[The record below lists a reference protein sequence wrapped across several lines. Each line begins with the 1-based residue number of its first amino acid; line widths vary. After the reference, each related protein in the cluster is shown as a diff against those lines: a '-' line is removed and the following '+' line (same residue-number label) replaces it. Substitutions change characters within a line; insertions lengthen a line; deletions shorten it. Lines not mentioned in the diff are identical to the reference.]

1 MFGRGKSPVNDKIEV
16 IIGPTAS
23 FEGNLS
29 CQGSVRIDGIYQGV
43 LDTPS
48 NVVIGE
54 AAKVMADITAHRVS
68 ISGAVQGKI
77 TAKRVEILDTAHVW
91 ADIVAD
97 SFLSDEGSYIR
108 GHVTMNTAEAE
119 PPFLIEAPDGEEKEE
134 ETTETE
140 SSTADGDEKE
150 A

>member
-1 MFGRGKSPVNDKIEV
+1 MLGRGRSRVNDKIEV
-16 IIGPTAS
+16 VIGPTAS

-29 CQGSVRIDGIYQGV
+29 CQGSVRIDGVYQGA

-54 AAKVMADITAHRVS
+54 AAKVMADITARRVS

-97 SFLSDEGSYIR
+97 SFLSDKGSYIR
-108 GHVTMNTAEAE
+108 GHVTMNTTEAE
-119 PPFLIEAPDGEEKEE
+119 PPFLIEAPDQKADDVIGA
-134 ETTETE
+134 ET
-140 SSTADGDEKE
+140 SAGDEE
-150 A
+150 DEDS